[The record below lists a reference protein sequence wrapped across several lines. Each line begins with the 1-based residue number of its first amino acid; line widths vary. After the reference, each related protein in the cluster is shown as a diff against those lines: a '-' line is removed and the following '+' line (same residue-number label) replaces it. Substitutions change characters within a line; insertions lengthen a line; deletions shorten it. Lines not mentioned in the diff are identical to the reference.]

1 MSRLRLLFAAIALAL
16 LIPVGLI
23 VRQTAR
29 SMAFER
35 AKEHEA
41 IASRTFDEMQRALD
55 DLLATEEARPP
66 GEYKRY
72 YVPNGNEALT
82 RSPLADLPYPPY
94 VLGYFELDQ
103 NRDFQTPLLPGQ
115 GSGADE
121 RARKIAE
128 LRRSVE
134 GSWPQDERVALQ
146 TETQAA
152 NLPRAALLEKKRTLE
167 KSIEQRPSSTVALKG
182 QVQQKAKEPGV
193 FESLKQIGQSR
204 KLQRKNKRAPRKLET
219 SAQNVYDSN
228 AFELGSEGGFQQEI
242 RTPQRERVTIDV
254 NVDPMV
260 SRDLGE
266 GRFALYRTVWSKA
279 GSLRQGLVLDVD
291 ALGRWLQEETLSGTD
306 FASLLQVR
314 IGLDETVGERVDG
327 AYVFQHRFAEPF
339 GALHAGMGMPVL
351 PGTRDNGIWILAALV
366 VVAAIGGLFAAY
378 RMVAIRVAYAQRRS
392 NFVSAVTH
400 ELKTPLTVIRMY
412 SEMLE
417 GDMLDSDEKRREYYR
432 TIGAESDRLGRLINN
447 VLELSKIERGGR
459 QLDLVTGDVR
469 SVLDDVLEMLR
480 PHADTTGFTLEVQA
494 AEELPTIRYDRDALV
509 QIVFNL
515 VDNAMKYAREAAEKK
530 VVLEARAV
538 DDGVSLVVRDFGPG
552 VPTGHLKR
560 VFEPFYRPENE
571 LTRTSKGTGI
581 GLALVKNLAE
591 SMGGSVKGRNPPGGG
606 FEVTV
611 GLLRAS

>member
-1 MSRLRLLFAAIALAL
+1 MSRLRLLFAAIALVL
-16 LIPVGLI
+16 LIPVALI
-23 VRQTAR
+23 VRQTTR

-41 IASRTFDEMQRALD
+41 VASRAFDEMQRALD
-55 DLLATEEARPP
+55 DLLLAEEARPP

-72 YVPNGNEALT
+72 YVPGANAALT

-94 VLGYFELDQ
+94 ILGYFELDQ
-103 NRDFQTPLLPGQ
+103 EREFQTPLIV
-115 GSGADE
+115 SANATDDE
-121 RARKIAE
+121 RARRVRE
-128 LRRSVE
+128 LRRLVT
-134 GSWPQDERVALQ
+134 GSWPQNERVAVQ
-146 TETQAA
+146 AETADP
-152 NLPRAALLEKKRTLE
+152 PRAARLAKKRELAQGLE
-167 KSIEQRPSSTVALKG
+167 QKPSSTVALKG
-182 QVQQKAKEPGV
+182 QVQQKADGPGV
-193 FESLKQIGQSR
+193 FESLKQIGKSR
-204 KLQRKNKRAPRKLET
+204 TLQRKNERGPRTLET
-219 SAQNVYDSN
+219 SAQNVYDGGS
-228 AFELGSEGGFQQEI
+228 FESGSDGAVRE
-242 RTPQRERVTIDV
+242 QRSPPRPARITIDV

-266 GRFALYRTVWSKA
+266 GRLALYRTVWSAA
-279 GSLRQGLVLDVD
+279 GSVRQGLVLDVD
-291 ALGRWLQEETLSGTD
+291 ALGSWLREETLSGTD
-306 FASLLQVR
+306 FAPLLEVR
-314 IGLDETVGERVDG
+314 TGLDERVGEQVDG

-351 PGTRDNGIWILAALV
+351 PGTRDNGIWLLTALV

-378 RMVAIRVAYAQRRS
+378 RMVATRVAYAQRRS

-417 GDMLDSDEKRREYYR
+417 NDMLEGEQKRREYYR

-447 VLELSKIERGGR
+447 VLELSKIERGDR

-469 SVLDDVLEMLR
+469 SVLADVLEMLR
-480 PHADTTGFTLEVQA
+480 PHADATGFTLEVSA
-494 AEELPTIRYDRDALV
+494 GADLPAIRYDRDALV

-515 VDNAMKYAREAAEKK
+515 VDNAMKYARDAANKK
-530 VVLEARAV
+530 VVLEAKRS
-538 DDGVSLVVRDFGPG
+538 DDGVALVVRDFGPG
-552 VPTGHLKR
+552 VAAGHLKR

-581 GLALVKNLAE
+581 GLALVKSLAE
-591 SMGGSVKGRNPPGGG
+591 GMGGSVKGRNPPGGG

-611 GLLRAS
+611 GLQAA